1 MSQLPPIADVKQSL
15 TAEAWAAAALEAIAA
30 GGVEAVAVEPL
41 ARQLGVTKGSFYWH
55 FQNRDALLRA
65 ALELWE
71 RRETDDVLARIG
83 PEEDPY
89 ERIVK
94 VFKQANAGYRSGRLY
109 LAIAAAEDKPLVR
122 EFVHRVSVK
131 RMDYLYECYRALGF
145 EPHAA
150 RQWATFAYATFM
162 GNLQIRRDTPE
173 AMPSGQQ
180 FNDYLKLMIKTLIPS
195 GMSREAMEKSAG
207 TPAAPPRDTASFSAG
222 AADGRQDAGLLPVS
236 DGSAPHA
243 PASRP
248 EVAAKRRQEG

>member
-1 MSQLPPIADVKQSL
+1 MSQFPAVADVKQSL
-15 TAEAWAAAALEAIAA
+15 TAEAWAAAALQAIAA
-30 GGVEAVAVEPL
+30 GGLEAVAVEPL

-109 LAIAAAEDKPLVR
+109 LAIAAAEDKPLVS

-131 RMDYLYECYRALGF
+131 RMDYLYECYLALGF

-173 AMPSGQQ
+173 AMPAGQQ
-180 FNDYLKLMIKTLIPS
+180 FNDYLKLMIRTLIPS
-195 GMSREAMEKSAG
+195 GISREAMEKSAG
-207 TPAAPPRDTASFSAG
+207 TPTAPPRDTASFSAG
-222 AADGRQDAGLLPVS
+222 AADGRQDAGSLPVS
-236 DGSAPHA
+236 GDSAPHA
-243 PASRP
+243 PASLP
-248 EVAAKRRQEG
+248 VVAATRRQEG